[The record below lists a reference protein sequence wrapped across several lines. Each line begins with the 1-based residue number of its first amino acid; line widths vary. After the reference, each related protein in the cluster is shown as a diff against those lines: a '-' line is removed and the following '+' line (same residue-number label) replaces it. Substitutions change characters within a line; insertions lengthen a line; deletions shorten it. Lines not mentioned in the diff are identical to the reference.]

1 MMNKSKDNRPDS
13 AMTVLLELDLMT
25 PPPLP
30 DWVDSEDDED

>member
-30 DWVDSEDDED
+30 DWVDFEDDED